1 MVFADGNVSWAAA
14 CAQKGIRCE
23 QVTHQ
28 QKQFTKPVTNVKRPA
43 SNLSTIAGTQSL
55 DRAWQELKNWL
66 PPKLVA
72 FSKKNGHTLMCDRV
86 EELLFQWVW
95 RKHVLPCSPKEF
107 LKQFGHTAEKNLTSE
122 SKKGWS
128 NVFSKQS

>member
-1 MVFADGNVSWAAA
+1 MSKPNVTRVQSATQWTASVHTLHMS
-14 CAQKGIRCE
+14 KPN
-23 QVTHQ
+23 VTRVQ
-28 QKQFTKPVTNVKRPA
+28 SATQWTASCNVKRPA

-107 LKQFGHTAEKNLTSE
+107 LKQLVLLL
-122 SKKGWS
+122 KKT
-128 NVFSKQS
+128 